1 MSSVITKILKKGVA
15 KGNSN
20 LLSKIELSELESL
33 ILQNKNNNSKKDEV
47 FKNIVGIN
55 HRIDQLIEKI
65 LNNIEIKNTL
75 YELLGENYLLRHV
88 SARYNEPNDKGLP
101 VNQDSHGELSFTVL
115 LNNQQKGS
123 TFFFPGSQLLPTNRN
138 FSQEVSWGSIKLI
151 NLTKYFLF
159 EARGNAGSYYYFL
172 NRTWHGRLP
181 GESKNTNLSLF
192 FAFFPVSAKRKDLIT
207 EDLEYN
213 SKIENK
219 LITQPTLQKN
229 LSRQNYKFAIENYE
243 NNKENFS
250 LSMRVNNF
258 KNINKNIFYFTYLS
272 IKLLFLEIIFFP
284 IRLKRILKL

>member
-1 MSSVITKILKKGVA
+1 MSSVIKNILKKGVA

-20 LLSKIELSELESL
+20 LLSNIELSELESL

-55 HRIDQLIEKI
+55 QRIDQLIEKI

-75 YELLGENYLLRHV
+75 SELLGENYLLRHV

-101 VNQDSHGELSFTVL
+101 MHQDSHGELSFTVL

-138 FSQEVSWGSIKLI
+138 FAQKVSWGSIKLI

-159 EARGNAGSYYYFL
+159 KAKGNAGSYYYFL

-181 GESKNTNLSLF
+181 GEPKNTNLSLF

-213 SKIENK
+213 LKIENK
-219 LITQPTLQKN
+219 LITQPTLKKN
-229 LSRQNYKFAIENYE
+229 LSRQNYKLAIENYE

-250 LSMRVNNF
+250 LSMRVNYF
-258 KNINKNIFYFTYLS
+258 KNIFKNIFYFTYLS

-284 IRLKRILKL
+284 IRLRRILKL

>member
-1 MSSVITKILKKGVA
+1 MSSVITNIMKKGIA

-20 LLSKIELSELESL
+20 LLSEIELVELERL
-33 ILQNKNNNSKKDEV
+33 ILKNKNIYLKKDEV
-47 FKNIVGIN
+47 FKNIVGID

-65 LNNIEIKNTL
+65 LNNLEIKNTL
-75 YELLGENYLLRHV
+75 SKLLGENYLLRHISV
-88 SARYNEPNDKGLP
+88 RSNEPNDTGLP
-101 VNQDSHGELSFTVL
+101 MHQDSHGELSFTVL

-123 TFFFPGSQLLPTNRN
+123 TFFFPGSQLFPTNRN
-138 FSQEVSWGSIKLI
+138 LAQNVSWGSIKLI

-159 EARGNAGSYYYFL
+159 TARGNAGSYYYFL

-219 LITQPTLQKN
+219 LITQPTLKKMI
-229 LSRQNYKFAIENYE
+229 SRQNYKLAIENYE
-243 NNKENFS
+243 NNKENLS

-258 KNINKNIFYFTYLS
+258 KNIFKNIFYFAYLS
-272 IKLLFLEIIFFP
+272 IKILFLEIIFFP
-284 IRLKRILKL
+284 IKLKRILKL